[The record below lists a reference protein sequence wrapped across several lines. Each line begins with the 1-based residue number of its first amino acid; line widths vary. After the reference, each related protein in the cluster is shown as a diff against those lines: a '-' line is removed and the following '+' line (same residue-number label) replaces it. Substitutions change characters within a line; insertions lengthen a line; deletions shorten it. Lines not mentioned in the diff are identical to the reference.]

1 MLQLE
6 ECTKAKEKRDEE
18 VGLLVRDIAKSK
30 THVLRLPSK
39 LNNSINISILL
50 WQHVSVLLDHL

>member
-18 VGLLVRDIAKSK
+18 AGLVVRDIAKSK
-30 THVLRLPSK
+30 TNVMRIGPC
-39 LNNSINISILL
+39 IILIFE
-50 WQHVSVLLDHL
+50 

>member
-18 VGLLVRDIAKSK
+18 VGLVVTDTTKSRTKCFKVTVRTKQQYK
-30 THVLRLPSK
+30 Y
-39 LNNSINISILL
+39 
-50 WQHVSVLLDHL
+50 